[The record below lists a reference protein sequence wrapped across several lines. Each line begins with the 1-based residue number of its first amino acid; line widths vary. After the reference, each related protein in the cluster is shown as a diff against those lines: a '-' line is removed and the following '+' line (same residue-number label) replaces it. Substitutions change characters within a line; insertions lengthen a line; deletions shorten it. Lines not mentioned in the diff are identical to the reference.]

1 MGKTYHSISP
11 ESSCKAK
18 KSKGLDRPVTFVEY
32 HGQEQEV
39 VNEGSTS
46 DLPSQ
51 TFSSFQ

>member
-1 MGKTYHSISP
+1 MGKTYHSISS

-18 KSKGLDRPVTFVEY
+18 KSKGLDSDRPVTFVEY
-32 HGQEQEV
+32 QDQEV